1 MSRLIASE
9 NIVLKGT
16 HAYILQRKDFPP
28 LDQGTRLI
36 CTTLRLVSE
45 GPGDIR
51 FHKQETYSTSNVL
64 HTSSSTGIRIQSL
77 STSSRTSCVHCFSR
91 GGMQQ

>member
-16 HAYILQRKDFPP
+16 HAYVLQRKDFPP

-36 CTTLRLVSE
+36 CTTLRQVSE
-45 GPGDIR
+45 GPGDIG
-51 FHKQETYSTSNVL
+51 FHKQSRDIL
-64 HTSSSTGIRIQSL
+64 HVECLAHSVIDGN
-77 STSSRTSCVHCFSR
+77 
-91 GGMQQ
+91 